1 MGATLNGVPLGRANR
16 RRGEIEA
23 VIDGERRILCL
34 TLAALAELET
44 AFAVDDLTGLAAR
57 FAEGRLRALDLV
69 RIIGAGL
76 RGGGNLLSDEDVA
89 AMSIEGGIYAYAR
102 VVAELLA
109 ATFGGAEEMGS
120 GGPGAPSAPHAPNA
134 PSAPSA
140 AMTSVG
146 TEAQADNRAGGS
158 AVKGVAA
165 NP

>member
-1 MGATLNGVPLGRANR
+1 MGRVLHGENVGRANR

-57 FAEGRLRALDLV
+57 FAEGRLRALDLA

-76 RGGGNLLSDEDVA
+76 RGGGNVLSDEEVA

-102 VVAELLA
+102 VVADLLA
-109 ATFGGAEEMGS
+109 ATFGGADDMGS
-120 GGPGAPSAPHAPNA
+120 GGPGAATAPMASADAEARHA
-134 PSAPSA
+134 
-140 AMTSVG
+140 
-146 TEAQADNRAGGS
+146 AGGS
-158 AVKGVAA
+158 AVKGMAA

>member
-1 MGATLNGVPLGRANR
+1 MGATFSGGVLGRANR

-44 AFAVDDLTGLAAR
+44 AFAVDDLTGLAMR
-57 FAEGRLRALDLV
+57 FAEGRLKALDLA

-89 AMSIEGGIYAYAR
+89 AMSIEGGVPAYAR
-102 VVAELLA
+102 VVADLLA
-109 ATFGGAEEMGS
+109 ATFGGEDDPVSSAS
-120 GGPGAPSAPHAPNA
+120 GASEVRRASEQPAADAAGARG
-134 PSAPSA
+134 
-140 AMTSVG
+140 VG
-146 TEAQADNRAGGS
+146 
-158 AVKGVAA
+158 A